1 MTSLEQTDD
10 IAAHVERFG
19 THGVWGWF
27 GQFPDDVARGI
38 EQAGYGTIWLGG
50 SPATLDSVRA
60 VLAATEAIT
69 VATGIVNIWNTDP
82 AAIADEYAA
91 LETDFPGRFYLGIGA
106 GHPEA
111 TAEYQRPYDAVSHYL
126 DVLDTKGVPVRRR
139 LLAALGPKML
149 RLSADRSLGAHP
161 YLTTPEHT
169 RIARDVLGPAPLL
182 APEQK
187 VVLDTDPEAARAV
200 GRPKVDQ
207 PYLHLKNYVSNLKRL
222 GFTDADIADGGSD
235 ALIDALVDRGTPQEV
250 RPAVD
255 RHLTEGA
262 NHVAIQLLGAK
273 DPVPGLTAIINAA

>member
-91 LETDFPGRFYLGIGA
+91 LETDFPGRF
-106 GHPEA
+106 
-111 TAEYQRPYDAVSHYL
+111 
-126 DVLDTKGVPVRRR
+126 
-139 LLAALGPKML
+139 
-149 RLSADRSLGAHP
+149 
-161 YLTTPEHT
+161 
-169 RIARDVLGPAPLL
+169 
-182 APEQK
+182 
-187 VVLDTDPEAARAV
+187 
-200 GRPKVDQ
+200 
-207 PYLHLKNYVSNLKRL
+207 
-222 GFTDADIADGGSD
+222 
-235 ALIDALVDRGTPQEV
+235 
-250 RPAVD
+250 
-255 RHLTEGA
+255 
-262 NHVAIQLLGAK
+262 
-273 DPVPGLTAIINAA
+273 